1 VSGQIDLRSDF
12 VARPTAEMIAF
23 AGEAA
28 LRPAAFL
35 PWEDPLV
42 QELEAAGAALFGR
55 LRATFA
61 INCSTANYLALS
73 QLLGRFDCLVL
84 DRDSHVV
91 RHEAALLG
99 FVEARGRVVIAKD
112 GLSAAMALL
121 REGRR
126 VLLGLENTQLYAC
139 GRALDDADLARLRA
153 AKSEAGDRLGLHLD
167 GSRLFNA
174 AAARGYDLVRD
185 FDFVDS
191 LSLSLNKGL
200 AAPIGALLV
209 AESDVIDACNAQALA
224 EARIVRPAHVPAAYG
239 LVALRRRAELAH
251 DNRRAAALAS
261 GLVAAFGATGPQV
274 EYGGTNIVFIG
285 GFEAPAVPQV
295 IARLATRGILVR
307 AFRDAATIRL
317 VFHRDVGDA
326 DLARLEREI
335 LDACRGD
342 D

>member
-1 VSGQIDLRSDF
+1 VSRPIDLRSDF
-12 VARPTAEMIAF
+12 VARPTAEMIAV

-28 LRPAAFL
+28 LREAACL

-42 QELEAAGAALFGR
+42 QELEATGAALLGR
-55 LRATFA
+55 RRATFT

-84 DRDSHVV
+84 DRESHVV

-99 FVEARGRVVIAKD
+99 FVEARGRVLIEAD
-112 GLSAAMALL
+112 ALATATALL
-121 REGRR
+121 RQGRR

-139 GRALDDADLARLRA
+139 GRALDGADLARLRA
-153 AKSEAGDRLGLHLD
+153 VKREAGDRLGVHLD

-174 AAARGYDLVRD
+174 AAARGYDLARD

-209 AESDVIDACNAQALA
+209 ADGDVVDACNAQALA

-239 LVALRRRAELAH
+239 LVALRRQLPQLAH
-251 DNRRAAALAS
+251 DNRRAASLAAS
-261 GLVAAFGATGPQV
+261 LAAAFGSRGLQV
-274 EYGGTNIVFIG
+274 EYGGTNIVFLS
-285 GFEAPAVPQV
+285 GFEATAAGAAA
-295 IARLATRGILVR
+295 ARLARRGILVR
-307 AFRDAATIRL
+307 AFRDESTLRL
-317 VFHRDVGDA
+317 VFHRDIDDQ
-326 DLARLEREI
+326 DLARLQREI
-335 LDACRGD
+335 PEACRD
-342 D
+342 